1 MKELNVLSLFDG
13 IATGRYCLEKA
24 GIKVKTYYASEIDKD
39 AIDIA
44 MYHYPDIIQ
53 LGDVTKIDFKQF
65 EGKIDLI
72 IGGSPC
78 TNLSI
83 SCSKTRKSLEGEQS
97 KLFFDYV
104 RAIKDIKPKYFF
116 LENVASMNKESKQTM
131 SEYMGCNPQFIDSS
145 IFSAQERK
153 RLYWFNWGNLHK
165 DLVGNKTYTVPM
177 PAEREHVVLKD
188 IIEENP
194 DEKYYYNQSFDFHG
208 LDKSVCATLHINGH
222 DILKRVHSPYA
233 KCHTLTC
240 CRGGNL
246 QKKVY
251 DIEKNKCRKLTPLE
265 YERLQGLPDNY
276 TKYGVTKEISDSQRY
291 NCTGN
296 GWEANTIT
304 HIFSYLK
311 EDLEKA

>member
-1 MKELNVLSLFDG
+1 MRGLRVLSLFDG
-13 IATGRYCLEKA
+13 ISTGQYVLEKL
-24 GIKVKTYYASEIDKD
+24 GIPVEVYYASEIDKS
-39 AIDIA
+39 AIDIT
-44 MYHYPDIIQ
+44 MYHYPNTIQ
-53 LGDVTKIDFKQF
+53 LGDVTQIDFKQF
-65 EGKIDLI
+65 EGKIDLL

-78 TNLSI
+78 TSLSI
-83 SCSKTRKSLEGEQS
+83 TTSKKRTNLNGQS

-104 RAIKDIKPKYFF
+104 RALNDVKPKYFF
-116 LENVASMNKESKQTM
+116 LENVASMNNESKQIM

-145 IFSAQERK
+145 EYFSAQERK
-153 RLYWFNWGNLHK
+153 RLYWFNWGKLHK
-165 DLVGNKTYTVPM
+165 DLVGNKTWNVPM
-177 PAEREHVVLKD
+177 PVEREPLVLKD
-188 IIEENP
+188 ILENNV

-265 YERLQGLPDNY
+265 YERLMGLPDNY
-276 TKYGVTKEISDSQRY
+276 TKYGIGNKLMSDSARY
-291 NCTGN
+291 NTTGN
-296 GWEANTIT
+296 GWEANTIA
-304 HIFSYLK
+304 HIFSYLPV
-311 EDLEKA
+311 EELS